1 MSFKRNEMLTASE
14 VARYVYCKRAW
25 SYDRQGKIREKK
37 KPATAILLFSL
48 SWVVVLVAVVGWITL

>member
-25 SYDRQGKIREKK
+25 SYDRLGKIREKK
-37 KPATAILLFSL
+37 NPNIAVYLLALSIVSL
-48 SWVVVLVAVVGWITL
+48 VVAGWIVS

>member
-25 SYDRQGKIREKK
+25 SYDRLGKIREKK
-37 KPATAILLFSL
+37 KPSPAVLLFSL
-48 SWVVVLVAVVGWITL
+48 SCFVLMLAVVGWITL